1 MKTAIKIIF
10 LSLILIFCF
19 QYFGGKKRLYY
30 NKRYDLFIKVT
41 ELESGV
47 GEVRLGKE
55 LVSLNSCIRFNYQ
68 GDDFPILFMIPR
80 NDTMYVY
87 DFNNNISNLSSG
99 DFILHNVKKYPKQS
113 YLVEKTK
120 FVEWA
125 FEDSVIIQSPQRIYI
140 EWNLVPVI
148 HDKDE
153 QCVFKFQ
160 RIW

>member
-1 MKTAIKIIF
+1 
-10 LSLILIFCF
+10 
-19 QYFGGKKRLYY
+19 
-30 NKRYDLFIKVT
+30 
-41 ELESGV
+41 
-47 GEVRLGKE
+47 
-55 LVSLNSCIRFNYQ
+55 
-68 GDDFPILFMIPR
+68 MIP
-80 NDTMYVY
+80 
-87 DFNNNISNLSSG
+87 
-99 DFILHNVKKYPKQS
+99 VKKYPKQS